1 MFMLP
6 LLACQEPAQVPV
18 SNGVQVNATVSV
30 VADSIVKPQYQ
41 NGKLVKIQVSESE
54 WKKRLT
60 EMEYHVLREEGTER
74 AYSGDLEKNKK
85 TGTYVCAGCGLPLF
99 SSATKFESGSGWPS
113 FYQPINPEHVKENKD
128 VSYGMTRIEV
138 ECARCGGHQGHVFD
152 DGPRPTGLRYCINS
166 AALDFVE

>member
-6 LLACQEPAQVPV
+6 LLACQEPAQVSVP
-18 SNGVQVNATVSV
+18 NGVQVNATVSV

-85 TGTYVCAGCGLPLF
+85 TGTYVCAGCG
-99 SSATKFESGSGWPS
+99 
-113 FYQPINPEHVKENKD
+113 
-128 VSYGMTRIEV
+128 
-138 ECARCGGHQGHVFD
+138 
-152 DGPRPTGLRYCINS
+152 
-166 AALDFVE
+166 